1 MIAEFSSLQ
10 RCIAIVGMNG
20 VGKSNFGKSL
30 ASKLHRT
37 CIDIDKEFT
46 KAHGDIHAFIATYGW
61 EAFRLAEQEIIPAR
75 LKPQYVTV
83 LGGGAI
89 ESVEVRRML
98 KEHALVLW
106 MQGGHKQV
114 RRNLT
119 RAKVARPE
127 FKEKNLSSA
136 VKELLQARTPFYAEV
151 ADIVLPPNV
160 RYSQQVSTVL
170 RLLGVADRKM
180 PAGQRDSGQRIV

>member
-1 MIAEFSSLQ
+1 
-10 RCIAIVGMNG
+10 MNG
-20 VGKSNFGKSL
+20 VGKSNLGRAL
-30 ASKLHRT
+30 ASKLDRK
-37 CIDIDKEFT
+37 CVDIDKEFT
-46 KAHGDIHAFIATYGW
+46 KTHGDIHAFIAAHGW
-61 EAFRLAEQEIIPAR
+61 ESFRRAEQEIIPLW

-89 ESVEVRRML
+89 ESSEVRRLL
-98 KEHALVLW
+98 KEQALVLW

-127 FKEKNLSSA
+127 FKEKNLAST

-151 ADIVLPPNV
+151 ADIVLPPHV
-160 RYSQQVSTVL
+160 RFSQQVPVVL
-170 RLLGVADRKM
+170 RLLAQERSAEGK
-180 PAGQRDSGQRIV
+180 DSGPHADGSGGGSEKA